1 MNFRAKSIIKKVA
14 LVLAGV
20 TAITAAGFGV
30 KALVDYTK
38 DDLKTISPTFE
49 VGNLGS
55 DGKFVYD
62 KSRLYTKEAFEA
74 EGLQI
79 KLDFDSQINYQIF
92 YYDDLDNFVE
102 STAVLSTAYSETVHD
117 GYARIVITPTDDE
130 DDKISLVERVK
141 YPSQM
146 EIKVNKEQDVQYYNV
161 FNRRL
166 QVVDDISELRFV
178 NYAIIWAADGSNYFQ
193 EAEVSSST
201 AFDLFKVGKSSS
213 ISFTIPTAWA
223 DETCDYHFN
232 IFTFKLVDGKMVLNN
247 YKERVTN
254 YSIVNGDEYVL
265 FNFSSVGDGKPGVD
279 ISSKLSSLNN
289 CIRLTK

>member
-1 MNFRAKSIIKKVA
+1 MNFIAKSIFKKVA

-38 DDLKTISPTFE
+38 DDLKTISPKFE

-55 DGKFVYD
+55 DGKFVDD
-62 KSRLYTKEAFEA
+62 KSTLYTKEAFEA

-130 DDKISLVERVK
+130 DEKISLVERVK
-141 YPSQM
+141 YPGQM
-146 EIKVNKEQDVQYYNV
+146 EIKVNKEQNVQYYNV
-161 FNRRL
+161 LNRRL
-166 QVVDDISELRFV
+166 KVVDNVSMLRFV
-178 NYAIIWAADGSNYFQ
+178 NFSIAINDDGSYIFK
-193 EAEVSSST
+193 SSDKATST
-201 AFDLFKVGKSSS
+201 ALDLLQVGKYSS
-213 ISFTIPTAWA
+213 INFNIPTEWN
-223 DETCDYHFN
+223 EENCDYHFYLY
-232 IFTFKLVDGKMVLNN
+232 TFKLVDGKIIVNTFASSI
-247 YKERVTN
+247 TN
-254 YSIVNGDEYVL
+254 YSFLDDDEYIVVC
-265 FNFSSVGDGKPGVD
+265 FSSVGNGKPGTD

-289 CIRLTK
+289 CITLSK